1 MTEGSQI
8 TTFLDKIRWFIDIS
22 KIRKRKVGCISMMAI
37 WSVFR
42 MM

>member
-22 KIRKRKVGCISMMAI
+22 KIKKRKVGCISLTVI
-37 WSVFR
+37 WSEFR
-42 MM
+42 MR